1 MQSVSHDDTQ
11 LDEEEKVSE
20 VVISVAN
27 RYKKRFCASCCQ
39 KNKTEYFTI
48 FLVGL
53 RAAVGSAAGHNFSSE
68 PSEQCARPSHTS
80 SLGTHA
86 VLSLHRKSPEA
97 QEEKPREGGA
107 N

>member
-1 MQSVSHDDTQ
+1 MSEAQLSGDWCSAFSRSNQTGTRNDSVPAAVRKIKHDSKFLT
-11 LDEEEKVSE
+11 
-20 VVISVAN
+20 IS
-27 RYKKRFCASCCQ
+27 
-39 KNKTEYFTI
+39 
-48 FLVGL
+48 LVGL
-53 RAAVGSAAGHNFSSE
+53 RAAVGSAAGHSFSSE

-86 VLSLHRKSPEA
+86 VLSLHRKSSEA